1 MRLTK
6 AHAKT
11 AWAFSFTRRC
21 EKYSQL
27 GCFALK
33 SKNRMNIDHKGEN
46 GWIVKYIHIP
56 KQRRARISRGIVM
69 RGERGESFTG
79 GDFEM
84 DFGC

>member
-1 MRLTK
+1 
-6 AHAKT
+6 
-11 AWAFSFTRRC
+11 
-21 EKYSQL
+21 
-27 GCFALK
+27 
-33 SKNRMNIDHKGEN
+33 MNIDHKGEN